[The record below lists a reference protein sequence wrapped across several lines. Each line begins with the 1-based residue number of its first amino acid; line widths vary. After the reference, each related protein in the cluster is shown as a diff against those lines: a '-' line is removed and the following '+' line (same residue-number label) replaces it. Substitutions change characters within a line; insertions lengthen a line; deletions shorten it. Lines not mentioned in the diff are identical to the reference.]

1 MRERSFYMEK
11 PNTDENTA
19 EYSIENYRFVVES
32 RFEENGRKIDDIL
45 IELAVNDLTKN
56 ETYSKIDL

>member
-1 MRERSFYMEK
+1 MENL
-11 PNTDENTA
+11 NTNENTA
-19 EYSIENYRFVVES
+19 EYSIENYKFVVES

>member
-1 MRERSFYMEK
+1 MKKSQK
-11 PNTDENTA
+11 DEFSEDNEA
-19 EYSIENYRFVVES
+19 EYIIENYKFVVES